1 MVPHFFRTL
10 LQLRSVKLS
19 KWTLV
24 AEAQVELLRCGYGAR
39 CSPKAAATIARR
51 RSSAISMLKAIRYV
65 R

>member
-10 LQLRSVKLS
+10 LQRSVKLS

-39 CSPKAAATIARR
+39 CSHEGCATIARR